1 MKFNGW
7 SSKFDET
14 LPISSPRIAPH
25 NTFAKKLFFASAYNS
40 TEETVDDSNDH
51 FLVLDNRVTYG
62 IVR

>member
-25 NTFAKKLFFASAYNS
+25 KTFAKKLFFAIAYNS

>member
-14 LPISSPRIAPH
+14 LPISSPRIAH
-25 NTFAKKLFFASAYNS
+25 HKTFAKKLFFASGNS

>member
-25 NTFAKKLFFASAYNS
+25 NTFSKKLFFASAYNS

-51 FLVLDNRVTYG
+51 FLVQDNRVTYG